1 MTLSSKKI
9 NANVN
14 ERTITMSHIKQYV
27 SNDPVEM
34 ASNKRMLEEAVFG
47 FVRGK
52 DCPECGEIT
61 QRSATH
67 DTCIKCGFVI
77 DYSAD
82 FGESPTEMRTQYGYG
97 L

>member
-1 MTLSSKKI
+1 
-9 NANVN
+9 
-14 ERTITMSHIKQYV
+14 MSIIKQYV
-27 SNDPVEM
+27 SNDPVEQ
-34 ASNKRMLEEAVFG
+34 ANNKRFLEEAILG

-52 DCPECGEIT
+52 DCPECGEVT
-61 QRSATH
+61 QRTVQC

-82 FGESPTEMRTQYGYG
+82 LGESPTELRTQYGYG

>member
-34 ASNKRMLEEAVFG
+34 AINQRMIEEALLS

-61 QRSATH
+61 ERSVTC

-82 FGESPTEMRTQYGYG
+82 FGESPTELRSLYGYG